1 MEQLNRVELRG
12 TVGSVYSFLSSTAG
26 FVFAAL
32 RVCQRTESREM
43 TWDGESL
50 NINPDSS
57 PALRKG
63 IIVMYWYITKL
74 SVTLIKLYIGRNS

>member
-1 MEQLNRVELRG
+1 MTAVIMI
-12 TVGSVYSFLSSTAG
+12 VYYSFLSSTAG

-50 NINPDSS
+50 NMNPGMVLYL
-57 PALRKG
+57 PRN
-63 IIVMYWYITKL
+63 IIVANLFIMSHSL
-74 SVTLIKLYIGRNS
+74 TLTRQLPGKAVERLET